1 MVMAFHLLL
10 RSGASILEGTQSLLE
25 HLGLRVDFGNSSTH
39 FGTGVCV
46 WLLFFTS
53 SYMSHNPSLPKQKEK
68 QASVA
73 IFLW

>member
-46 WLLFFTS
+46 C
-53 SYMSHNPSLPKQKEK
+53 
-68 QASVA
+68 VA
-73 IFLW
+73 TFLYFKLYVP